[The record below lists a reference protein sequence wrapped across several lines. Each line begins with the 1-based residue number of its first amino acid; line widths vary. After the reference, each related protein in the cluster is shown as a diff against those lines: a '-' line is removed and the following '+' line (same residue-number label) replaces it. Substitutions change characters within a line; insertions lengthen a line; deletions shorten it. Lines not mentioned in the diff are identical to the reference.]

1 MTRIAIVGMG
11 TWGRQLIRVFDGL
24 ADVVLCCNRGD
35 PAGVEWLRRT
45 YPAIRAGSSAEVAFA
60 DPSID
65 AVVIATPIPTHA
77 PLAIAALA
85 AGKHVFVEKPLA
97 TSGAE
102 ARLVVDAA
110 EAARRVLFVGHTFLY
125 DAAFEALHGL
135 VQRDPVVTIEL
146 SWLKYGTFRE
156 PLAWNL
162 LSHEVALAT
171 WLVGR
176 APVLRIV
183 ERRSG
188 QTATDRLVV
197 ELDYGAGGPS
207 GHIEIDRVHGEK
219 VKTAR
224 IRTRSGEDYRW
235 RDGSL
240 ERLRGGAAPEPL
252 VQHVEETLAREA
264 AAFLEAVSSGR
275 PSRSDGPFAAAV
287 VDVIEPVATA
297 LEVAI
302 PPVAEP
308 IR

>member
-1 MTRIAIVGMG
+1 MTRVAIVGMG
-11 TWGRQLIRVFDGL
+11 TWGRQLIRVFDDL
-24 ADVVLCCNRGD
+24 ADVVLCCSRGD
-35 PAGVEWLRRT
+35 PAGVEWLRRS
-45 YPAIRAGSSAEVAFA
+45 YPAIRAGSSAEVAFD
-60 DPSID
+60 DPSIE

-97 TSGAE
+97 TSGSE
-102 ARLVVDAA
+102 ARRVVDAA
-110 EAARRVLFVGHTFLY
+110 DASGRTLFVGHTFLY

-135 VQRDPVVTIEL
+135 VQRDPIETIEL

-162 LSHEVALAT
+162 LSHEVALAM

-183 ERRSG
+183 ERGSG
-188 QTATDRLVV
+188 QTATDRLVA
-197 ELDYGAGGPS
+197 ELDFGAGGPA
-207 GHIEIDRVHGEK
+207 GRIEIDRAHREK

-224 IRTRSGEDYRW
+224 IRTRSGQDYRW

-240 ERLRGGAAPEPL
+240 ERLPDRGAPERL
-252 VQHVEETLAREA
+252 VEHTEETLVREA

-275 PSRSDGPFAAAV
+275 PSRSDGPFGAAV
-287 VDVIEPVATA
+287 VDVIEPVAAA

-302 PPVAEP
+302 PTVAEP